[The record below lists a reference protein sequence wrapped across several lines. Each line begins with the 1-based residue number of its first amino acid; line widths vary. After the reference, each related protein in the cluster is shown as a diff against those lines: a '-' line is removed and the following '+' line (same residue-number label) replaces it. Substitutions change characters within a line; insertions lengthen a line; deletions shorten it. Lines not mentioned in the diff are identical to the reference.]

1 MFGLSSLCIKN
12 KLKAESHKEM
22 GSCNPTIL
30 FVWLL
35 EFPKPLSFGWN
46 GIGFFG
52 FFGLFGLFSLF
63 KFNPLGWKGVT
74 MGDWK

>member
-1 MFGLSSLCIKN
+1 
-12 KLKAESHKEM
+12 
-22 GSCNPTIL
+22 L

-46 GIGFFG
+46 VIGFFG